1 MRKTDYDSKTVS
13 PQKHKRSIMHSFNT
27 SLTSQFSTRNLVP
40 KTNRRRRSEESS
52 LCYKLVSNDTVNGYS
67 GNPITIFRNGIDVG
81 IALDAQAI
89 SQRTC
94 FTDILPNDKLRF
106 QNGGSNGVYIQ
117 DVFVND
123 TKINDSPFWVDG
135 DDIGNGNYIVT
146 PYFVIQENEI
156 VMNQQILN
164 NSKSSAAETSRLQSC
179 CSAES
184 TVGSTVRSTA
194 GSTAGS
200 TVRLGYDIVAYRI
213 FDLSIKNVIPENHS
227 TLKF

>member
-1 MRKTDYDSKTVS
+1 MQTHLQIIICSESVRAVRKTDYDSKTVS
-13 PQKHKRSIMHSFNT
+13 SQKRKRSTMQRFNT
-27 SLTSQFSTRNLVP
+27 SMTSQLSTRYLVP
-40 KTNRRRRSEESS
+40 RTNRMRRSEELS

-67 GNPITIFRNGIDVG
+67 GNPITIFRNGIEVG
-81 IALDAQAI
+81 IALDAQVI

-117 DVFVND
+117 DIYVND

-164 NSKSSAAETSRLQSC
+164 NSKSSAAETSGLHS
-179 CSAES
+179 
-184 TVGSTVRSTA
+184 
-194 GSTAGS
+194 
-200 TVRLGYDIVAYRI
+200 RI
-213 FDLSIKNVIPENHS
+213 
-227 TLKF
+227 